1 MRRPI
6 FNSSALWD
14 SLTPE
19 QQRAI
24 GIAAIDREIVAHG
37 REFVDVP
44 GLIDVFS
51 GYENQVD
58 GALWL
63 AVGAVLDL
71 DFVSEDDYPLPG
83 CAKLAPD
90 RPA

>member
-1 MRRPI
+1 MKRPI
-6 FNSSALWD
+6 FDSSALWD

-19 QQRAI
+19 QQRSI

-44 GLIDVFS
+44 GISDEFGQL
-51 GYENQVD
+51 ENQVD

-63 AVGAVLDL
+63 AVGGVLGL
-71 DFVSEDDYPLPG
+71 DFVSEDDFPLPG
-83 CAKLAPD
+83 CAKPT
-90 RPA
+90 